1 MKATEIFTVA
11 ISSISLVISVL
22 TWLALVRRG
31 KVRMTR
37 PNIIAFVYEDSKP
50 KIFLRCLL
58 FSTARRGNII
68 ENMYVIFTQ
77 NSERRW
83 FSSWGYGDHP
93 NLVRGSGLFVGPEG
107 VAVYHH
113 FVAEESERLRPA
125 GGCKISVYASTLG
138 HKQDRLLYSLHLRI
152 SENDSAILEDSTN
165 GPLIY
170 DWNPEHKEYRR
181 H

>member
-1 MKATEIFTVA
+1 MMIDRDALWSYEQATASNQVRMI
-11 ISSISLVISVL
+11 SISPRAEQRK
-22 TWLALVRRG
+22 T
-31 KVRMTR
+31 M
-37 PNIIAFVYEDSKP
+37 
-50 KIFLRCLL
+50 
-58 FSTARRGNII
+58 
-68 ENMYVIFTQ
+68 
-77 NSERRW
+77 

-113 FVAEESERLRPA
+113 FVAEESDRLRPA

-138 HKQDRLLYSLHLRI
+138 HKQNHMLFSLHLRI
-152 SENDSAILEDSTN
+152 SESDSAIFEDSTN
-165 GPLIY
+165 RPLIY